1 MRSFILSALALSLAA
16 APAFLLGAGSAFL
29 LRTGSALA
37 ASEGKFSKAT
47 VDGITKSL
55 SADGC
60 KLGEIVSGDGFYTV
74 SGAECADGKYNVTVD
89 TNFKITDK
97 KKKG

>member
-1 MRSFILSALALSLAA
+1 MRVAALSALALSFAA
-16 APAFLLGAGSAFL
+16 GAAF
-29 LRTGSALA
+29 A

-55 SADGC
+55 TADGC
-60 KLGEIVSGDGFYTV
+60 KMGELNSGDGFYTI
-74 SGAECADGKYNVTVD
+74 SNAECADGKYTVTVD

-97 KKKG
+97 KKE

>member
-1 MRSFILSALALSLAA
+1 MRLTALSALALSLAVA
-16 APAFLLGAGSAFL
+16 SAF
-29 LRTGSALA
+29 A

-55 SADGC
+55 EADGC

-74 SGAECADGKYNVTVD
+74 SGTECADGAYNVTVD
-89 TNFKITDK
+89 TDFKITDK
-97 KKKG
+97 KKKE

>member
-1 MRSFILSALALSLAA
+1 MRVAALSALALSLMAGAA
-16 APAFLLGAGSAFL
+16 F
-29 LRTGSALA
+29 A

-55 SADGC
+55 IADGC
-60 KLGEIVSGDGFYTV
+60 KVGEINSGDGFYTI
-74 SGAECADGKYNVTVD
+74 SNAECADGKYTVTVD

-97 KKKG
+97 KKKE

>member
-1 MRSFILSALALSLAA
+1 MRFVSLSAALLAA
-16 APAFLLGAGSAFL
+16 L
-29 LRTGSALA
+29 TGSAIA

-55 SADGC
+55 TADGC
-60 KLGEIVSGDGFYTV
+60 KVGEISSGDGFYAI
-74 SGAECADGKYNVTVD
+74 SNAECADGKYTITVD

-97 KKKG
+97 KKKE

>member
-1 MRSFILSALALSLAA
+1 MRLTMLTALALSLAA
-16 APAFLLGAGSAFL
+16 GAAF
-29 LRTGSALA
+29 A

-60 KLGEIVSGDGFYTV
+60 KMGEIVSGDGFYTV
-74 SGAECADGKYNVTVD
+74 TGADCADGKYDVTVD

-97 KKKG
+97 KKKS

>member
-1 MRSFILSALALSLAA
+1 MRFTTLSALALLLAA
-16 APAFLLGAGSAFL
+16 APAF
-29 LRTGSALA
+29 A
-37 ASEGKFSKAT
+37 ASEGKFSRAT

-60 KLGEIVSGDGFYTV
+60 KLGEITSGDGFYTV
-74 SGAECADGKYNVTVD
+74 AGAECQDGTYNVTVD

-97 KKKG
+97 KKKE

>member
-1 MRSFILSALALSLAA
+1 MHCFSLSIAVLTVMAA
-16 APAFLLGAGSAFL
+16 GTAF
-29 LRTGSALA
+29 A

-55 SADGC
+55 TAEGC
-60 KLGEIVSGDGFYTV
+60 KLGEISSGDGFYAV
-74 SGAECADGKYNVTVD
+74 SKAECTDGTYTITVD

-97 KKKG
+97 KKKE

>member
-1 MRSFILSALALSLAA
+1 MRFTALSVLALSVA
-16 APAFLLGAGSAFL
+16 AGSAF
-29 LRTGSALA
+29 A

-55 SADGC
+55 AADGC

-74 SGAECADGKYNVTVD
+74 SGAECADGTYTVTVD

-97 KKKG
+97 KKKE